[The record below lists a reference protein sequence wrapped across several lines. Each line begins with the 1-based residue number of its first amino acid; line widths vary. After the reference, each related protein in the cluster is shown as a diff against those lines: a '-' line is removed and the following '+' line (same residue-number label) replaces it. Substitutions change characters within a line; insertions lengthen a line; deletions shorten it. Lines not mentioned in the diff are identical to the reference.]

1 MRDLAQQ
8 SYQRTSSSKIAIPR
22 SAVRVALLV
31 VVILVILLVVRR
43 LIAGGGVIG
52 GSSIVL
58 RDAPKG
64 LTPVEFSGGSTAI
77 DDDAIDLSIQ
87 SATFTNVSGE
97 SATATAT
104 RKFGD
109 GSYNL
114 SVNAILPDPN
124 GNVYQVWIVGGD
136 EPHLSGDMQGLGKSW
151 SLSFNDVDDYSNL
164 DGIWISREIT
174 KQDSKPE
181 KHILEGSF

>member
-8 SYQRTSSSKIAIPR
+8 SYQRTTHSKILINR
-22 SAVRVALLV
+22 GAVKVALLLV
-31 VVILVILLVVRR
+31 SILVILLVVRR
-43 LIAGGGVIG
+43 VIGGGGVIG

-77 DDDAIDLSIQ
+77 DDNALDLSIQ

-97 SATATAT
+97 SASATAS

-109 GSYNL
+109 GSYSL
-114 SVNAILPDPN
+114 SVTATLPDPN
-124 GNVYQVWIVGGD
+124 GDRYQVWIVGGD
-136 EPHLSGDMQGLGKSW
+136 EPYLAGDMNGSGKSW
-151 SLSFNDVDDYSNL
+151 SISFNDVDDYSNL
-164 DGIWISREIT
+164 DGIWITREIT
-174 KQDSKPE
+174 NNDSKPE

>member
-1 MRDLAQQ
+1 MRDLAGQ
-8 SYQRTSSSKIAIPR
+8 SYRRTTSSKILINR

-43 LIAGGGVIG
+43 VLGGGGVIG

-64 LTPVEFSGGSTAI
+64 LTPIEVPGQNIAI
-77 DDDAIDLSIQ
+77 DDGAVDLSIQ

-97 SATATAT
+97 SATATAS

-109 GSYNL
+109 GLYNL
-114 SVNAILPDPN
+114 TVNATLADPV

-136 EPHLSGDMQGLGKSW
+136 EPYLAGDMQGLGKSW
-151 SLSFNDVDDYSNL
+151 SLSFNDLDDYSNL

-174 KQDSKPE
+174 KQDNKPE

>member
-1 MRDLAQQ
+1 MARPAAD
-8 SYQRTSSSKIAIPR
+8 
-22 SAVRVALLV
+22 
-31 VVILVILLVVRR
+31 
-43 LIAGGGVIG
+43 G
-52 GSSIVL
+52 
-58 RDAPKG
+58 
-64 LTPVEFSGGSTAI
+64 
-77 DDDAIDLSIQ
+77 LSISFSKA
-87 SATFTNVSGE
+87 SASTLPSWPENAAILPSASLPSASIASRWHLAKLASGCAPALDVSSGE
-97 SATATAT
+97 SATATAS

-114 SVNAILPDPN
+114 TVNATLPDPV

-136 EPHLSGDMQGLGKSW
+136 ESHLAGDMQGSGKSW

-174 KQDSKPE
+174 KQDNKPE

>member
-1 MRDLAQQ
+1 MRDLAGQ
-8 SYQRTSSSKIAIPR
+8 SYQRKSSSKIAIPR
-22 SAVRVALLV
+22 SAVRVVLLLV
-31 VVILVILLVVRR
+31 AILAILMIVRR
-43 LIAGGGVIG
+43 VIGGGGIIG

-64 LTPVEFSGGSTAI
+64 LTPVEVPGQNMAI
-77 DDDAIDLSIQ
+77 DDGAVDLSIQ
-87 SATFTNVSGE
+87 RATFTNVSGE
-97 SATATAT
+97 NATATAT

-114 SVNAILPDPN
+114 SVNATLPDPN

-136 EPHLSGDMQGLGKSW
+136 APHLAGDMQGSGKSW

-174 KQDSKPE
+174 KQDNKPE